1 MGMEDFYPGYGV
13 WWRLSG
19 ESGHLVSDNW
29 RKTSL
34 NDSLMHVMGRSG
46 LKSLVG
52 KAHLIRE
59 DISHEE
65 LIAPLLKDIEEM
77 LLGYLRGGLFSDD
90 VRAYAKATQTRK
102 SRGSRRQSKTA
113 QRLRK

>member
-1 MGMEDFYPGYGV
+1 M
-13 WWRLSG
+13 
-19 ESGHLVSDNW
+19 
-29 RKTSL
+29 

-90 VRAYAKATQTRK
+90 VRAYAKANPDEEIPWFPA
-102 SRGSRRQSKTA
+102 GSQRLAQRSVSIEPSPLTRRQA
-113 QRLRK
+113 PAGPPEGIWAMQ